1 MIRLVTGGRLYSM
14 QPYDWLRLDALG
26 ATALYEGE
34 ADGADFCALGW
45 ATSRGLPVRRFPA
58 EWDAHGKAA
67 GPMRN
72 AAMLEAARE
81 EAQQTGQ
88 PLLVAAFPGGSGTAD
103 AGHGPSSSCS
113 TGGISSPMPS
123 GSATPRPRCRRQV
136 GPCQRRTGRHI
147 DIFVRLATRAQCMLG
162 PGDEEGQT
170 RGGEATARASRGSC

>member
-1 MIRLVTGGRLYSM
+1 M
-14 QPYDWLRLDALG
+14 RLDALG

-45 ATSRGLPVRRFPA
+45 ATSRGLPVRRY
-58 EWDAHGKAA
+58 GKAA

-103 AGHGPSSSCS
+103 
-113 TGGISSPMPS
+113 MV
-123 GSATPRPRCRRQV
+123 RRANA
-136 GPCQRRTGRHI
+136 P
-147 DIFVRLATRAQCMLG
+147 
-162 PGDEEGQT
+162 
-170 RGGEATARASRGSC
+170 RGSWPLVVVLDWRHFVADAERQRNAAASMQAAGRSLPAPHWSAYRHLRAPRHAGAVHAGTR